1 VAGKRSKPSARGGRR
16 ERALKERLALERD
29 RARRRRYRT
38 AGGVFG
44 GALVLFGLA
53 ALVIYLHR
61 LSPFERRLLAQAPR
75 AAAAAGCTE
84 VRRVPPFPNGLDR
97 AHIGGDEAPV
107 IPPLSQ
113 YPSVPPVSGPH
124 AGATLRAGIYDDPPP
139 VDKALHSLEH
149 AAVIVWY
156 DPGSA
161 SEPALGEVRRFFET
175 SDEGNHVIVAP
186 YDYPEEGEA
195 GQLPDGSGMALAAWH
210 HVQYCER
217 VSLPVAFSFVEAYR
231 FNVYRWGS
239 YQGDAPERFAP
250 V

>member
-1 VAGKRSKPSARGGRR
+1 MARKRSKPSARAVRT
-16 ERALKERLALERD
+16 ERAREERRALERD
-29 RARRRRYRT
+29 RARRRRYRI
-38 AGGVFG
+38 AGGILG
-44 GALVLFGLA
+44 GALILFGLA

-84 VRRVPPFPNGLDR
+84 VRRVPPFPDALDR
-97 AHIGGDEAPV
+97 THIGGGDAPV
-107 IPPLSQ
+107 MPPLSR
-113 YPSVPPVSGPH
+113 YRSVPPVSGPH
-124 AGATLRAGIYDDPPP
+124 AGAALRAGNYDVPPP
-139 VDKALHSLEH
+139 VDMALHSLEH

-161 SEPALGEVRRFFET
+161 SDPALGEVRRFFET
-175 SDEGNHVIVAP
+175 SDEGTHVIVAP

-195 GQLPDGSGMALAAWH
+195 GRLLDGTGMALAAWH
-210 HVQYCER
+210 HVQLCER

-231 FNVYRWGS
+231 FNLYRWGS

-250 V
+250 I